1 MSEKIVKDIDGCEVT
16 ISFKEHSDEDAKDK
30 VAWLLLESYCERIN
44 EPLYQEIAP
53 LKKVS

>member
-16 ISFKEHSDEDAKDK
+16 ISFKEHSDEDVKNK
-30 VAWLLLESYCERIN
+30 VMWLLLESYCERIN